1 MTLTEM
7 KQKKHELGYS
17 NEQIAQ
23 LSGVPFGTVQKI
35 FSGVTK
41 HPRYATLQALE
52 KIFADQ
58 KPSSSGASAV
68 KEKVFSYGTYKTEK
82 KQGEYTLEDYYA
94 LPDDYRAELIDGV
107 IYEMSSP
114 NFNHQLLASRL
125 HMALFSHILKNK
137 GDCFALE
144 APMDVQLDCDNRTM
158 VQPDVI
164 VLCDRGKRRKF
175 GIFGAPDLLIEIL
188 SPSTRKKDLGIKFV
202 KYENAGVREYW
213 IIDPD
218 QEKVLVYDFSQEIY
232 PVIYGFQSKI
242 PVGIFDGKCVIDF
255 SEVSDDLYTGEE

>member
-1 MTLTEM
+1 MC
-7 KQKKHELGYS
+7 
-17 NEQIAQ
+17 I
-23 LSGVPFGTVQKI
+23 
-35 FSGVTK
+35 
-41 HPRYATLQALE
+41 R
-52 KIFADQ
+52 D
-58 KPSSSGASAV
+58 
-68 KEKVFSYGTYKTEK
+68 
-82 KQGEYTLEDYYA
+82 
-94 LPDDYRAELIDGV
+94 R
-107 IYEMSSP
+107 
-114 NFNHQLLASRL
+114 
-125 HMALFSHILKNK
+125 NK

-242 PVGIFDGKCVIDF
+242 PVGIFDGRRPTRERRKADAAGVPALLGPADGGTAAAAGGGRRGAALCLCLTMCSRIRVENAILINL
-255 SEVSDDLYTGEE
+255 DL

>member
-35 FSGVTK
+35 FSGTTK

-107 IYEMSSP
+107 LYEMSSP

-125 HMALFSHILKNK
+125 HMALLSPILKNK
-137 GDCFALE
+137 EDCFALE
-144 APMDVQLDCDNRTM
+144 APMDVQLDCDNKMCIRDR
-158 VQPDVI
+158 QRW
-164 VLCDRGKRRKF
+164 CDCLHHRCCGR
-175 GIFGAPDLLIEIL
+175 
-188 SPSTRKKDLGIKFV
+188 
-202 KYENAGVREYW
+202 
-213 IIDPD
+213 
-218 QEKVLVYDFSQEIY
+218 
-232 PVIYGFQSKI
+232 QS
-242 PVGIFDGKCVIDF
+242 
-255 SEVSDDLYTGEE
+255 